1 MREQTDVVIV
11 GAGPTGVL
19 LAGDLAAAGVAS
31 TVLERRQASD
41 LTRAFAVHART
52 LEVLDARGLADG
64 FVATG
69 RAVDDVQLFD
79 DTRVDLSVLPS
90 RFPFLLITPQYNTE
104 RILARRAVT
113 LGARIAR
120 DSTVVGLRQDVDGV
134 EVDVRGA
141 DGAVHVQRAR
151 YLVGADGAHSTVRR
165 ALGLPFPGRSAVRS
179 VMLADVRLAE
189 RPADTL
195 MVDAV
200 AEGFAFIVPFGD
212 GWYRVIGW
220 DRRRQLPDDA
230 PVDLDEIR
238 DITRRALGTDFGM
251 HDPRWMS
258 RFHSDER
265 QSPSYRVGRV
275 FLAGDA
281 AHVHSPAG
289 GQGMNAGLQD
299 AANLSWKL
307 AAAVHGWAPSGLL
320 DTYQSE
326 RHPVGRQVLRG
337 SGALLRLAML
347 RSGPARAARQRIV
360 GPITR
365 IPAIN
370 RRIAGAVSGIDV
382 SYAASRGA
390 HPATGR
396 RAADVA
402 LAGGGRLYE
411 LLRGGRFVL
420 LGDGAEDLA
429 AWADR
434 VDQAVAAGRPGPVTL
449 IRPDGYVAWAS
460 DARDPTRRAAA
471 LRHALA
477 AWSGD
482 GGRPA
487 FSHAGPAPMAE

>member
-1 MREQTDVVIV
+1 
-11 GAGPTGVL
+11 
-19 LAGDLAAAGVAS
+19 
-31 TVLERRQASD
+31 
-41 LTRAFAVHART
+41 
-52 LEVLDARGLADG
+52 
-64 FVATG
+64 
-69 RAVDDVQLFD
+69 
-79 DTRVDLSVLPS
+79 
-90 RFPFLLITPQYNTE
+90 
-104 RILARRAVT
+104 
-113 LGARIAR
+113 
-120 DSTVVGLRQDVDGV
+120 
-134 EVDVRGA
+134 
-141 DGAVHVQRAR
+141 
-151 YLVGADGAHSTVRR
+151 
-165 ALGLPFPGRSAVRS
+165 
-179 VMLADVRLAE
+179 
-189 RPADTL
+189 
-195 MVDAV
+195 
-200 AEGFAFIVPFGD
+200 
-212 GWYRVIGW
+212 
-220 DRRRQLPDDA
+220 
-230 PVDLDEIR
+230 
-238 DITRRALGTDFGM
+238 
-251 HDPRWMS
+251 
-258 RFHSDER
+258 
-265 QSPSYRVGRV
+265 
-275 FLAGDA
+275 
-281 AHVHSPAG
+281 
-289 GQGMNAGLQD
+289 MNAGLQD